1 VAYKTARMGL
11 ESTRRFHTTAHT
23 MTLRDDRKRGE
34 AGRSGSSLLRR
45 GDRKRGEAGRSG
57 SPQKRRR

>member
-1 VAYKTARMGL
+1 MAYKTARMGL

-23 MTLRDDRKRGE
+23 MTLR
-34 AGRSGSSLLRR
+34 